1 MKILLSIAAPKDII
15 LIDIGKLQGCKI
27 INQRE
32 PSSQSIWKQDGP
44 FIEIPTKMHFK
55 ILGLANELSEYDSL
69 IAEESWK
76 SPKEQ
81 TLIIELQYD
90 TSGSSFSR

>member
-1 MKILLSIAAPKDII
+1 MLLSIILPRDII
-15 LIDIGKLQGCKI
+15 LVDIGKLQGCKVV
-27 INQRE
+27 NQRE
-32 PSSQSIWKQDGP
+32 PSSQSVWKQDGP
-44 FIEIPTKMHFK
+44 SVVIPTKMNFK
-55 ILGLANELSEYDSL
+55 ILGLANELPKYNSL
-69 IAEESWK
+69 IIEENWK